1 MNLTQTEVIK
11 KVMIGWLRKGLLVG
25 PKVEA
30 MPRAICEEHFRRC
43 LTSPLTSLILLES
56 SSIAM
61 AYFITYEEDA
71 QDNIL
76 SQLFLYLLL
85 MSPTTCYVFPL

>member
-11 KVMIGWLRKGLLVG
+11 KIMIGWQRKGLLAG
-25 PKVEA
+25 PEVEA

-43 LTSPLTSLILLES
+43 LTSLLTSLILLES

-61 AYFITYEEDA
+61 AYFITYEEDT
-71 QDNIL
+71 QVNIL
-76 SQLFLYLLL
+76 S
-85 MSPTTCYVFPL
+85 